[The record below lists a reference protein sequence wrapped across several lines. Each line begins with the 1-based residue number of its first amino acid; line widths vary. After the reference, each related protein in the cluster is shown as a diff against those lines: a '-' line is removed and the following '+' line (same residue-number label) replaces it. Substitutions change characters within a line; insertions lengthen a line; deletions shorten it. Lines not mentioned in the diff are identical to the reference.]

1 MEEKQKIQVE
11 LSSEDVK
18 EILSSCRRLGRL
30 ETKINRWN
38 LFFNIMISIYLVL
51 LGLSLF
57 AQYLYDL
64 IV

>member
-11 LSSEDVK
+11 LSGEDVK

-30 ETKINRWN
+30 ETKMNRWN

-57 AQYLYDL
+57 AQYLHDL
-64 IV
+64 IF